1 MKKLL
6 ICLLLFPFNIF
17 ALDLAT
23 NSKSAILIEESTKE
37 VIYNKNENE
46 KLAPASMTKIM
57 SLILIMESIKNGQ
70 INMNEDVVIS
80 EHASSMGGSQ
90 MFLETNS
97 KVKVKDLIKGIAI
110 ASGNDAVVALAE
122 KIGGSEEE
130 FVNLMN
136 EKVKELKLENTHFVN
151 PHGLDADNHYSSAYD
166 MAMMGLELLKYP
178 EILKYTSI
186 YEEYFEKSDG
196 TKIWMVNSNKLV
208 RFYEGIDGLKTG
220 YTDNAK
226 YCITATGKKNNLR
239 FISVVMGAD
248 SSENRSKDV
257 VSMFNY
263 GFSNYKIEKIIDK
276 SEDLGNVKVING
288 TKKTLKIK
296 LNNNIVELKKANE
309 KKSKYKYIIK
319 KKELKAPVKNNE
331 VIAEL
336 TIIKDNKEYKTI
348 NINSS
353 EMINKNNF
361 INTLLDSF
369 KNLIAGKQ

>member
-336 TIIKDNKEYKTI
+336 TIIKDNKEYKAI

>member
-276 SEDLGNVKVING
+276 SEDLGKVKVING

-336 TIIKDNKEYKTI
+336 TIIKDNKEYKAI